1 MAGWNADTAAG
12 PLGPGTVTL
21 VEGSSFCISLPN
33 GDMRPEYPHG
43 VFFQDTRIL
52 SGWSLTVNGQ
62 PLEPLAA
69 ETKEPYRALFAGRV
83 TRSDGYADSPLIVE
97 RLREVGAGIQEQITV
112 RNFSLV
118 PAECVISVRPEA
130 DFADLFEVKEARV
143 QRRWEQTRQVDGDS
157 LTIRGSWQDVRKGI
171 VVQAP
176 GAEVTQDALSY
187 RVSVGPRSQWSTIL
201 TAVPSNDAAS
211 PPPPSFVHTEG
222 EQISPRD
229 LRRQEWVAKIPKLH
243 MGNHSIERT
252 LRRSY
257 DDLGAL
263 RIEDP
268 NHPERVV
275 VAAGAPWFM
284 SLFGRDSL
292 WASEMAVAVDP
303 SLALG
308 TLQTLA
314 DRQGSVVDPVSEEE
328 PGKIL
333 HEVRLDVSSGLSL
346 GGKHI
351 YYGSVDA
358 TPLFVTILGTVSRW
372 GFAKDTIA
380 ALLPHADRALD
391 WIRNYGDKDG
401 DGFVEY
407 QRLNP
412 RGLIN
417 QGWKDSWDGI
427 NFADGTMAEAP
438 IALCEVQAYVYD
450 AYMARAW
457 IAYDAGDQPLASQ
470 LADEAA
476 QLKKRFN
483 EQFWIPERGYYAIAL
498 DGRKRQVDACASNMG
513 HCLWVGLVDEDKAP
527 MVAERL
533 MSPEMFSGWG
543 IRTLASDMGAYNPAS
558 YHNGS
563 VWPHDNAVIVAGLVR
578 YGFVEEA
585 QRISTAL
592 LEAADYSGGRLPEL
606 FCGFSREQFAEPV
619 PYPTACS
626 PQAWAATTPLQLVT
640 SLMRYDTHVSRGGFW
655 MDPVLPES
663 YGDLHISNAPMAGGR
678 ITIDIVNSLPEVQGL
693 PDGMVFHKG
702 HRPWLAELVEQAGLG
717 SQAHV
722 DIRKAPGKA

>member
-12 PLGPGTVTL
+12 PLGAGAVTL

-33 GDMRPEYPHG
+33 GDIHADYPHG
-43 VFFQDTRIL
+43 VFFHDTRIL
-52 SGWSLTVNGQ
+52 SRLGLTVGGQ

-69 ETKEPYRALFAGRV
+69 EVKEPYRGLFVGRV

-97 RLREVGAGIQEQITV
+97 RLREVGAGIREQVTI
-112 RNFSLV
+112 RNYSAN
-118 PAECVISVRPEA
+118 PADCLISVTVGA
-130 DFADLFEVKEARV
+130 DFADLFEVKDARI
-143 QRRWEQTRQVDGDS
+143 QRRWKETRRVDGDS
-157 LTIRGSWQDVRKGI
+157 LAIRAAWQDVRKGI
-171 VVQAP
+171 LVQAP
-176 GAEVTQDALSY
+176 GADVTKDALTY
-187 RVSVGPRSQWSTIL
+187 QVSIAPHSQWSTVV
-201 TAVPSNDAAS
+201 TVVPNDEAAS
-211 PPPPSFVHTEG
+211 PPPPSFAHTDEAG
-222 EQISPRD
+222 LSPRD
-229 LRRQEWVAKIPKLH
+229 VRRREWVSKIPELH

-268 NHPERVV
+268 NHPDRVV

-284 SLFGRDSL
+284 TVFGRDSL
-292 WASEMAVAVDP
+292 WASLMAMAVDP

-314 DRQGSVVDPVSEEE
+314 DRQGNVVDPMSEEE

-346 GGKHI
+346 GGKST

-358 TPLFVTILGTVSRW
+358 TPLFVVVLGAVSRW

-391 WIRNYGDKDG
+391 WIRDYGDKDG

-407 QRLNP
+407 ERLNP

-427 NFADGTMAEAP
+427 NFADGSLAEPP
-438 IALCEVQAYVYD
+438 IALCEEQAYIYD
-450 AYMARAW
+450 AYMARSWMAF
-457 IAYDAGDQPLASQ
+457 DAGETTFAAELAER
-470 LADEAA
+470 AG
-476 QLKKRFN
+476 QLKTRFN
-483 EQFWIPERGYYAIAL
+483 EQFWMPERGYYAVAL
-498 DGRKRQVDACASNMG
+498 DGKKRQVDACASNMG
-513 HCLWVGLVDEDKAP
+513 QCLWTGIVDEDKAP
-527 MVAERL
+527 LVAERL

-543 IRTLASDMGAYNPAS
+543 VRTLASDMGAYNPAS

-563 VWPHDNAVIVAGLVR
+563 VWPHDNAIIQAGLVR
-578 YGFVEEA
+578 YGFVAEA

-592 LEAADYSGGRLPEL
+592 LEAAEYSGGRLPEL
-606 FCGFSREQFAEPV
+606 FCGFSRDQLAEPV

-626 PQAWAATTPLQLVT
+626 PQAWAATTPILLVT
-640 SLMRYDTHVSRGGFW
+640 SLMRYDAHISRSGMW

-663 YGDLHISNAPMAGGR
+663 YGDLHIRNAPMADGR
-678 ITIDIVNSLPEVQGL
+678 ITIDIANSIATVQGL
-693 PDGMVFHKG
+693 PEGMVFHRA
-702 HRPWLAELVEQAGLG
+702 HRPWLSELVEQAVR
-717 SQAHV
+717 HTET
-722 DIRKAPGKA
+722 